1 LVINDYYTYTRFSD
15 FKSQKAASLCRE
27 WINLQSK
34 IQAMQTELDKKRTDF
49 HNASRQQR
57 QTMRQSLLTLE
68 QEYER
73 LVIEVRE
80 KEKTV
85 RNTEIEYMKKGRHNL
100 ITLKP
105 HDLKT
110 SPPHQ

>member
-1 LVINDYYTYTRFSD
+1 
-15 FKSQKAASLCRE
+15 
-27 WINLQSK
+27 
-34 IQAMQTELDKKRTDF
+34 MQTELDKKRTDF

-85 RNTEIEYMKKGRHNL
+85 RNTEIEYMK
-100 ITLKP
+100 
-105 HDLKT
+105 
-110 SPPHQ
+110 